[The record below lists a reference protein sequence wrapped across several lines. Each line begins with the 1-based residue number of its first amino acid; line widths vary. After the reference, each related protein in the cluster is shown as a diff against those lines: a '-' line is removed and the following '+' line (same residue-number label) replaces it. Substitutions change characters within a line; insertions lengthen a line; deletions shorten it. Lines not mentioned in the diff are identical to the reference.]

1 MRIGE
6 LARRTGVSERSLRYY
21 GEQALLVP
29 ERTPGG
35 YRDYPEWAVDR
46 VIHIQELFAAGLSS
60 KKIAHLLPCMR
71 DVDGGANE
79 FATPQLVSELA
90 AERDRINRTI
100 TDLVR
105 SREVLDEVLDRASER
120 FRVTD
125 AEVD

>member
-79 FATPQLVSELA
+79 FATPELVSELA